1 MSQHKTSI
9 GGQALIE
16 GIMMKGPHV
25 TAIAVRQPDG
35 EINIKTEPT
44 KKNPFKKVPILRGM
58 YSFIESLV
66 TGYNCLMHSANIA
79 FEEVGEPTKLEK
91 WLEKKFGKKASDFLT
106 MVAGVL
112 GGMLAIVLF
121 MVLPTVITGLI
132 SRFVD
137 LGVFKAAVEG
147 MLKLIIFF
155 IYLWGITH
163 LEDVKRLFMY
173 HGAEH
178 KTIACYEAGLEL
190 TVENIRPQ
198 SRFHPRCG
206 TSFLFIVII
215 VSIIV
220 FSFVPWS
227 STLARVGLKLLFLP
241 LVLGIAYEILKFTGR
256 HENACTKV
264 LAAPGMFFQKFT
276 TLEPDDDMIEIAIAA
291 TKEVIPESK
300 EDDKW

>member
-16 GIMMKGPHV
+16 GIMMKGPYT
-25 TAIAVRQPDG
+25 TAVAVRQPDG
-35 EINIKTEPT
+35 QINIKTEPT
-44 KKNPFKKVPILRGM
+44 KKNPFKKIAVLRGM

-66 TGYNCLMHSANIA
+66 TGYECLMHSANIA
-79 FEEVGEPTKLEK
+79 LDGIDEKTKLEI
-91 WLEKKFGKKASDFLT
+91 WLEKKFGKKASDLLT

-112 GGMLAIVLF
+112 GGMLALVLF
-121 MVLPTVITGLI
+121 MVLPTVITGII
-132 SRFVD
+132 SKFVE

-147 MLKLIIFF
+147 LLKLIIFF
-155 IYLWGITH
+155 IYLWGITY
-163 LEDVKRLFMY
+163 LDDVKRLFMY

-190 TVENIRPQ
+190 TVENVRPQ

-215 VSIIV
+215 VSILV

-241 LVLGIAYEILKFTGR
+241 LVVGIAYEILKFTGR
-256 HENACTKV
+256 HDNACTKV
-264 LAAPGMFFQKFT
+264 LAAPGLFFQKFT
-276 TLEPDDDMIEIAIAA
+276 TLEPEDDMIEIAIAA
-291 TKEVIPESK
+291 TLKVIPESK

>member
-16 GIMMKGPHV
+16 GIMMKGPHI
-25 TAIAVRQPDG
+25 TATAVRRPDG
-35 EINIKTEPT
+35 EITVREEET
-44 KKNPFKKVPILRGM
+44 KKNKFSKIPVVRGM
-58 YSFIESLV
+58 FNFIESLV
-66 TGYNCLMHSANIA
+66 TGYECLMFSANIA
-79 FEEVGEPTKLEK
+79 LEDENEKTKFEI
-91 WLEKKFGKKASDFLT
+91 WLEEKFGKKASDFLT

-112 GGMLAIVLF
+112 GGMLALVLF
-121 MVLPTVITGLI
+121 MVLPTVITG
-132 SRFVD
+132 FVSGIVE
-137 LGVFKAAVEG
+137 LGAFKAVLEG
-147 MLKLIIFF
+147 VLKLVIFF
-155 IYLWGITH
+155 IYLWGITY
-163 LEDVKRLFMY
+163 LDDVKRLFMY

-215 VSIIV
+215 VSILV

-227 STLARVGLKLLFLP
+227 STIARVGLKLLFLP
-241 LVLGIAYEILKFTGR
+241 LVVGIAYEILKFTGR

-264 LAAPGMFFQKFT
+264 LAAPGLFFQKFT
-276 TLEPDDDMIEIAIAA
+276 TLEPDDDMIEVAIAA
-291 TKEVIPESK
+291 TLKVIPESK

>member
-1 MSQHKTSI
+1 MAQHKTSI

-16 GIMMKGPHV
+16 GIMMKGPHI
-25 TAIAVRQPDG
+25 TATAVRRPDG
-35 EINIKTEPT
+35 EIAIREEAT
-44 KKNPFKKVPILRGM
+44 KKNKFSKIPVVRGM
-58 YSFIESLV
+58 FNFIESLV
-66 TGYNCLMHSANIA
+66 TGYDCLMYSANIA
-79 FEEVGEPTKLEK
+79 LEDEMEKTKFEIWMEE
-91 WLEKKFGKKASDFLT
+91 KFGRKATDFLT

-112 GGMLAIVLF
+112 GGMLALVLF
-121 MVLPTVITGLI
+121 MVLPTVITG
-132 SRFVD
+132 FVSGIVE
-137 LGVFKAAVEG
+137 LGAFKAVMEG
-147 MLKLIIFF
+147 LLKLIIFF
-155 IYLWGITH
+155 IYLWGITY
-163 LEDVKRLFMY
+163 LDDVKRLFMY

-241 LVLGIAYEILKFTGR
+241 LVVGIAYEILKFTGR

-264 LAAPGMFFQKFT
+264 LAAPGLFFQRFT
-276 TLEPDDDMIEIAIAA
+276 TLEPDDDMIEVAIAA
-291 TKEVIPESK
+291 TLKVIPESK
-300 EDDKW
+300 EDDRW

>member
-1 MSQHKTSI
+1 MAQHKTSI

-16 GIMMKGPHV
+16 GIMMKGPHI
-25 TAIAVRQPDG
+25 TATAVRRPDG
-35 EINIKTEPT
+35 EIAIREEET
-44 KKNPFKKVPILRGM
+44 KKNRFSKIPVVRGM
-58 YSFIESLV
+58 FNFIESLV
-66 TGYNCLMHSANIA
+66 TGYDCLMYSANIA
-79 FEEVGEPTKLEK
+79 LEDEMEKTKLEI
-91 WLEKKFGKKASDFLT
+91 WMEEKFGRKASDFLT
-106 MVAGVL
+106 MIAGVL
-112 GGMLAIVLF
+112 GGMLALVLF
-121 MVLPTVITGLI
+121 MVLPTVITG
-132 SRFVD
+132 FVSGIVE
-137 LGVFKAAVEG
+137 LGAFKAVMEG
-147 MLKLIIFF
+147 LLKLVIFF
-155 IYLWGITH
+155 IYLWGITY
-163 LEDVKRLFMY
+163 LDDVKRLFMY

-215 VSIIV
+215 VSILV

-241 LVLGIAYEILKFTGR
+241 LVVGIAYEILKFTGR

-264 LAAPGMFFQKFT
+264 LAAPGLFFQKFT
-276 TLEPDDDMIEIAIAA
+276 TLEPDDDMIEVAIAA
-291 TKEVIPESK
+291 TLKVIPESK

>member
-1 MSQHKTSI
+1 MAQHKTSI

-16 GIMMKGPHV
+16 GIMMKGPHI
-25 TAIAVRQPDG
+25 TATAVRRPDG
-35 EINIKTEPT
+35 EIAIREEAT
-44 KKNPFKKVPILRGM
+44 KKNKFSKIPVVRGM
-58 YSFIESLV
+58 FNFIESLV
-66 TGYNCLMHSANIA
+66 TGYDCLMYSANIA
-79 FEEVGEPTKLEK
+79 LEDEMEKTKFEIWMEE
-91 WLEKKFGKKASDFLT
+91 KFGRKATDFLT

-112 GGMLAIVLF
+112 GGMLALVLF
-121 MVLPTVITGLI
+121 MVLPTVITG
-132 SRFVD
+132 FVSGIVE
-137 LGVFKAAVEG
+137 LGAFKAVMEG
-147 MLKLIIFF
+147 LLKLIIFF
-155 IYLWGITH
+155 IYLWGITY
-163 LEDVKRLFMY
+163 LDDVKRLFMY

-241 LVLGIAYEILKFTGR
+241 LVVGIAYEILKFTGR

-264 LAAPGMFFQKFT
+264 LAAPGLFFQKFT
-276 TLEPDDDMIEIAIAA
+276 TLEPDDDMIEVAIAA
-291 TKEVIPESK
+291 TLKVIPESK
-300 EDDKW
+300 EDDRW

>member
-1 MSQHKTSI
+1 MAQHKTSI

-16 GIMMKGPHV
+16 GIMMKGPHI
-25 TAIAVRQPDG
+25 TATAVRRPDG
-35 EINIKTEPT
+35 EIAIREEET
-44 KKNPFKKVPILRGM
+44 KKNRFSKIPVVRGM
-58 YSFIESLV
+58 FNFIESLV
-66 TGYNCLMHSANIA
+66 TGYDCLMYSANIA
-79 FEEVGEPTKLEK
+79 LEDEMEKTKFEIWMEE
-91 WLEKKFGKKASDFLT
+91 KFGRKASDFLT
-106 MVAGVL
+106 MIAGVL
-112 GGMLAIVLF
+112 GGMLALVLF
-121 MVLPTVITGLI
+121 MVLPTVITG
-132 SRFVD
+132 FVSGIVE
-137 LGVFKAAVEG
+137 LGAFKAVMEG
-147 MLKLIIFF
+147 LLKLVIFF
-155 IYLWGITH
+155 IYLWGITY
-163 LEDVKRLFMY
+163 LDDVKRLFMY

-215 VSIIV
+215 VSIVV

-241 LVLGIAYEILKFTGR
+241 LVVGIAYEILKFTGR

-264 LAAPGMFFQKFT
+264 LAAPGLFFQKFT
-276 TLEPDDDMIEIAIAA
+276 TLEPDDDMIEVAIAA
-291 TKEVIPESK
+291 TLRVIPESK

>member
-1 MSQHKTSI
+1 MAQHKTSI

-16 GIMMKGPHV
+16 GIMMKGPHI
-25 TAIAVRQPDG
+25 TATAVRRPDG
-35 EINIKTEPT
+35 EIAIREEET
-44 KKNPFKKVPILRGM
+44 KKNRFSKIPVVRGM
-58 YSFIESLV
+58 FNFIESLV
-66 TGYNCLMHSANIA
+66 TGYDCLMYSANIA
-79 FEEVGEPTKLEK
+79 LEDEMEKTKLEI
-91 WLEKKFGKKASDFLT
+91 WMEEKFGRKASDFLT
-106 MVAGVL
+106 MIAGVL
-112 GGMLAIVLF
+112 GGMLALVLF
-121 MVLPTVITGLI
+121 MVLPTVITG
-132 SRFVD
+132 FVSGIVE
-137 LGVFKAAVEG
+137 LGAFKAVMEG
-147 MLKLIIFF
+147 LLKLVIFF
-155 IYLWGITH
+155 IYLWGITY
-163 LEDVKRLFMY
+163 LDDVKRLFMY

-215 VSIIV
+215 VSIVV

-241 LVLGIAYEILKFTGR
+241 LVVGIAYEILKFTGR

-264 LAAPGMFFQKFT
+264 LAAPGLFFQKFT
-276 TLEPDDDMIEIAIAA
+276 TLEPDDDMIEVAIAA
-291 TKEVIPESK
+291 TLRVIPESK

>member
-16 GIMMKGPHV
+16 GIMMKGPHI
-25 TAIAVRQPDG
+25 TATAVRRPDG
-35 EINIKTEPT
+35 EITVREEET
-44 KKNPFKKVPILRGM
+44 KKNKFSKIPVVRGM
-58 YSFIESLV
+58 FNFIESLV
-66 TGYNCLMHSANIA
+66 TGYECLMFSANIA
-79 FEEVGEPTKLEK
+79 LEDENEKTKFEI
-91 WLEKKFGKKASDFLT
+91 WLEEKFGKKASDFLT

-112 GGMLAIVLF
+112 GGMLALVLF
-121 MVLPTVITGLI
+121 MVLPTVITGLVSGI
-132 SRFVD
+132 VE
-137 LGVFKAAVEG
+137 LGAFKAVLEG
-147 MLKLIIFF
+147 VLKLVIFF
-155 IYLWGITH
+155 IYLWGITY
-163 LEDVKRLFMY
+163 LDDVKRLFMY

-215 VSIIV
+215 VSILV

-227 STLARVGLKLLFLP
+227 STIARVGLKLLFLP
-241 LVLGIAYEILKFTGR
+241 LVVGIAYEILKFTGR

-264 LAAPGMFFQKFT
+264 LAAPGLFFQKFT
-276 TLEPDDDMIEIAIAA
+276 TLEPDDDMLECGIEAGLW
-291 TKEVIPESK
+291 TC
-300 EDDKW
+300 

>member
-1 MSQHKTSI
+1 MAQHKTSI

-16 GIMMKGPHV
+16 GIMMKGPHI
-25 TAIAVRQPDG
+25 TATAVRRPDG
-35 EINIKTEPT
+35 EIAIREEAT
-44 KKNPFKKVPILRGM
+44 KKNKFSKIPVVRGIFN
-58 YSFIESLV
+58 FIESLV
-66 TGYNCLMHSANIA
+66 TGYDCLMYSANIA
-79 FEEVGEPTKLEK
+79 LEDEMEKTKFEIWMEE
-91 WLEKKFGKKASDFLT
+91 KFGRKATDFLT

-121 MVLPTVITGLI
+121 MVLPTVITG
-132 SRFVD
+132 FVSGIVE
-137 LGVFKAAVEG
+137 LGAFKAVMEG
-147 MLKLIIFF
+147 LLKLIIFF
-155 IYLWGITH
+155 IYLWGITY
-163 LEDVKRLFMY
+163 LDDVKRLFMY

-241 LVLGIAYEILKFTGR
+241 LVVGIAYEILKFTGR

-264 LAAPGMFFQKFT
+264 LAAPGLFFQKFT
-276 TLEPDDDMIEIAIAA
+276 TLEPSDDMIEVAIAA
-291 TKEVIPESK
+291 TLKVIPESK
-300 EDDKW
+300 EDDRW

>member
-1 MSQHKTSI
+1 MAQHKTSI

-16 GIMMKGPHV
+16 GIMMKGPHI
-25 TAIAVRQPDG
+25 TATAVRRPDG
-35 EINIKTEPT
+35 EIAIREEAT
-44 KKNPFKKVPILRGM
+44 KKNKFSKIPVVRGM
-58 YSFIESLV
+58 FNFIESLV
-66 TGYNCLMHSANIA
+66 TGYDCLMYSANIA
-79 FEEVGEPTKLEK
+79 LEDEMEKTKFEIWMEE
-91 WLEKKFGKKASDFLT
+91 KFGRKATDFLT

-112 GGMLAIVLF
+112 GGMLALVLF
-121 MVLPTVITGLI
+121 MVLPTVITG
-132 SRFVD
+132 FVAGFVE
-137 LGVFKAAVEG
+137 LGAFKAVMEG
-147 MLKLIIFF
+147 LLKLIIFF
-155 IYLWGITH
+155 IYLWGITY
-163 LEDVKRLFMY
+163 LDDVKRLFMY

-178 KTIACYEAGLEL
+178 KTIACDEAGLEL

-241 LVLGIAYEILKFTGR
+241 LVVGIAYEILKFTGR

-264 LAAPGMFFQKFT
+264 LAAPGLFFQKFT
-276 TLEPDDDMIEIAIAA
+276 TLEPYDDMIEVAIAA
-291 TKEVIPESK
+291 TLKVIPESK
-300 EDDKW
+300 EDDRW